1 MPASASLSRSPSRR
15 SDAAAPTRRWMA
27 VAAALLF
34 SLLLGPSVARAQD
47 AGTGVSSLTKD
58 DFQIGFYRP
67 TSEGGSVLAAQD
79 LNRYFN
85 QAGCLCQR
93 PVRLRIFPLAGKA
106 KLLTYQ
112 STSRVV
118 VAIGENCSSVTTG
131 SFALCKVLRDTT
143 VASIV
148 ANAESYDIE
157 DVTVDLYSQ
166 HYGSS
171 TNTVADGGTV
181 SYCEKPEFTQT
192 LWFMVDTGNDGNFD
206 QSFTFAWYI
215 DLNPPPVPSNLTAR
229 GGNEAIEVSW
239 TPLTKAD
246 VGGDINWS
254 YQVLCTRD
262 SQHQVFDNAWQPQ
275 YLSPLVLKNNAKVTS
290 CADPNTK
297 SPILDYNPAFVCS
310 DNLPSAASSH
320 RIAILQN
327 EIWYG
332 ASVVAIDYAG
342 NPSALTSDDILYAQ
356 PTPSYDF
363 FHEYRGETPPQGQ
376 ARGGFCS
383 VSPWTGGS
391 LAGLGAALGLAGI
404 VLVKRRR
411 KS

>member
-1 MPASASLSRSPSRR
+1 MVPALRGAL
-15 SDAAAPTRRWMA
+15 
-27 VAAALLF
+27 VAAT
-34 SLLLGPSVARAQD
+34 LLLAVLAEGGSAHAQD
-47 AGTGVSSLTKD
+47 AGTGVSSLSAS

-67 TSEGGSVLAAQD
+67 DSEGGSVLAGQD

-85 QAGCLCQR
+85 QASCLCQR
-93 PVRLRIFPLAGKA
+93 PVRLRIFPLTGKA

-118 VAIGENCSSVTTG
+118 VAVGENCNSVTTG

-143 VASIV
+143 VAAIV

-157 DVTVDLYSQ
+157 DITVDVYSQ

-215 DLNPPPVPSNLTAR
+215 DLNPPPVPSNLAAK
-229 GGNEAIEVSW
+229 GGNEAIEINW

-246 VGGDINWS
+246 VGGDVNWS

-262 SQHQVFDNAWQPQ
+262 NQHQVFDNAWQAQ
-275 YLSPLVLKNNAKVTS
+275 YLSPLVLKNSSTKVAS
-290 CADPNTK
+290 CPEPNTG
-297 SPILDYNPAFVCS
+297 SPILDFNPAFVCS
-310 DNLPSAASSH
+310 GNLPSAASSH

-363 FHEYRGETPPQGQ
+363 FHEYKGETPPQGQ
-376 ARGGFCS
+376 AQGGFCS

-391 LAGLGAALGLAGI
+391 LAGLGVALGLGGM
-404 VLVKRRR
+404 VVFKRRR
-411 KS
+411 KR